1 MSVHPEAESV
11 LLLLRLRK
19 LFKFILFVAWV
30 AAVAVLVGGTRAQN
44 PQVTLPGLG
53 TMEGYMGASYIT
65 ERPFYHFRGVPFAKP
80 PINELRFK
88 VNILS
93 ISQNNFIQD
102 IYLEMLKIV

>member
-1 MSVHPEAESV
+1 VSIPRQKSV
-11 LLLLRLRK
+11 LLLLRLRR
-19 LFKFILFVAWV
+19 LFKFILFLAWV
-30 AAVAVLVGGTRAQN
+30 ATVAVLVGGTRAQN

-88 VNILS
+88 VNNPLFY
-93 ISQNNFIQD
+93 FI
-102 IYLEMLKIV
+102 K